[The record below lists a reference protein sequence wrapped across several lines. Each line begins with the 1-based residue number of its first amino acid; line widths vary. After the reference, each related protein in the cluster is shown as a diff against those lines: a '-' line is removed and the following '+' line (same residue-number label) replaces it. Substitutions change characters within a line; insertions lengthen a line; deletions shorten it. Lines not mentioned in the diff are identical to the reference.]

1 MMMLWAIAGV
11 PLGVYNIVS
20 ELNIALR
27 VQAQILTF
35 LSLVTWAQCLYY
47 GKVCESDTIELKL
60 DGMLTPFP
68 ETHNPKMHQCR
79 HLPASPAWGH

>member
-11 PLGVYNIVS
+11 PLGVYNIVE
-20 ELNIALR
+20 ELNVALR

-47 GKVCESDTIELKL
+47 GKVS
-60 DGMLTPFP
+60 
-68 ETHNPKMHQCR
+68 
-79 HLPASPAWGH
+79 

>member
-11 PLGVYNIVS
+11 PLGVYNIVE
-20 ELNIALR
+20 ELNVALR

-47 GKVCESDTIELKL
+47 GKVSLIV
-60 DGMLTPFP
+60 
-68 ETHNPKMHQCR
+68 
-79 HLPASPAWGH
+79 A

>member
-11 PLGVYNIVS
+11 PLGVYNIVE
-20 ELNIALR
+20 ELNVALR

-47 GKVCESDTIELKL
+47 GKVSLIVG
-60 DGMLTPFP
+60 DG
-68 ETHNPKMHQCR
+68 R
-79 HLPASPAWGH
+79 GS